1 MFCLL
6 AVKETS
12 CVGHCNV
19 VTLCVV
25 ISGCFNFKSIKKS
38 GGWDRKCN
46 MDHIMVIHGVGPRS
60 STNITLGAYCIPT
73 KMKDQDSTWEFYYT
87 KSMWGACW
95 LNICK
100 EDRQAVSGCSQRGGR
115 LSHQRRQSVGYNC
128 LLCAREQSTSLLW
141 WVFYIMEAFRWE
153 TCTTLFPWLPPE
165 QLLDASLHRFWAK

>member
-87 KSMWGACW
+87 KSMWAVPADW
-95 LNICK
+95 IFAKRTDRLWAAAAK
-100 EDRQAVSGCSQRGGR
+100 EEEDYLISVASQSDTIASFV
-115 LSHQRRQSVGYNC
+115 LVNKVQVYC
-128 LLCAREQSTSLLW
+128 DEFSL
-141 WVFYIMEAFRWE
+141 
-153 TCTTLFPWLPPE
+153 
-165 QLLDASLHRFWAK
+165 